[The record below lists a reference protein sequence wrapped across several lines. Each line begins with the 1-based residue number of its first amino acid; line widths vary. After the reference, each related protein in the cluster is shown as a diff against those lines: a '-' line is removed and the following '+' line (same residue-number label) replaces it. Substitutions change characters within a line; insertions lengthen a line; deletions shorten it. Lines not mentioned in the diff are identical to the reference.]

1 LVDVPIRDLWRN
13 KDDDD
18 DDDPPN
24 VQTGLGAHPASYS
37 MGTWVFVPGDEAA
50 MV

>member
-1 LVDVPIRDLWRN
+1 VKAIQCLIPGRGIRFYPQ
-13 KDDDD
+13 K
-18 DDDPPN
+18 

-37 MGTWVFVPGDEAA
+37 MGTHVSVPGDEAA